1 MAENHE
7 WPIWAGYL
15 HLNPLRK
22 LLQNPNKI
30 LKPYVNEAMTV
41 ADIGCMMGFNSLPL
55 AKMVGAK
62 GKVICVDIQENMI
75 RLLEKRAA
83 KAGLSG
89 RIQTIICND
98 GSLCLD
104 DFKGKIDFALVIGV
118 EHEIQGS
125 SKFFSELNQAMK
137 PAGRLLVAQPKWFV
151 SKTDFERI
159 VSVVKSNGFEVTDR
173 PQIKG
178 LMTVL
183 LEKKP

>member
-1 MAENHE
+1 MAEHHE
-7 WPIWAGYL
+7 FPMWLGYL

-22 LLQNPNKI
+22 LTHNPDKI
-30 LKPYVNEAMTV
+30 LGPYVNEAMTV
-41 ADIGCMMGFNSLPL
+41 ADIGCAMGFFSLPL
-55 AKMVGAK
+55 AKMVGAN
-62 GKVICVDIQENMI
+62 GKVICVDIEENMI
-75 RLLEKRAA
+75 RSLEKRAQ

-89 RIQTIICND
+89 RIKTIVCSD
-98 GSLCLD
+98 KSLGLE
-104 DFKGKIDFALVIGV
+104 DFKEKIDFALALGV

-173 PQIKG
+173 PQMKG
-178 LMTVL
+178 CMTVL
-183 LEKKP
+183 LQKK